1 MGLPKKFDR
10 VNAAIGAAVWL
21 TSLILYV
28 RTQSPTMSFWDC
40 GEFVA
45 CSYILGIPHPP
56 GTPTYILF
64 ARLATMIPIFDDVA
78 ARVNLLSG
86 LCSSLAALF
95 GYLLGVRVLR
105 HWFLNSP
112 GRYSRFLIYAGAAAG
127 ALFFAC
133 SRTQARN
140 YQFRSSV

>member
-45 CSYILGIPHPP
+45 
-56 GTPTYILF
+56 
-64 ARLATMIPIFDDVA
+64 
-78 ARVNLLSG
+78 
-86 LCSSLAALF
+86 
-95 GYLLGVRVLR
+95 
-105 HWFLNSP
+105 
-112 GRYSRFLIYAGAAAG
+112 
-127 ALFFAC
+127 
-133 SRTQARN
+133 
-140 YQFRSSV
+140 